1 MDISKVKVYEFWYDC
16 ITENY
21 HDHAK
26 LRYRDTQMALSSIW
40 KQNMFSN
47 ILKNS
52 PEDIQI
58 FVLFFLLTLEI
69 GSIRKLWLILK
80 ILMS

>member
-1 MDISKVKVYEFWYDC
+1 MSKVKVYEFWYDC

-47 ILKNS
+47 ILKNR
-52 PEDIQI
+52 PEDI
-58 FVLFFLLTLEI
+58 
-69 GSIRKLWLILK
+69 
-80 ILMS
+80 

>member
-1 MDISKVKVYEFWYDC
+1 MKKTEEKLNNGLLGFLKLGLLVLDMSKVKVYEFWYDC

-52 PEDIQI
+52 PEDI
-58 FVLFFLLTLEI
+58 
-69 GSIRKLWLILK
+69 
-80 ILMS
+80 